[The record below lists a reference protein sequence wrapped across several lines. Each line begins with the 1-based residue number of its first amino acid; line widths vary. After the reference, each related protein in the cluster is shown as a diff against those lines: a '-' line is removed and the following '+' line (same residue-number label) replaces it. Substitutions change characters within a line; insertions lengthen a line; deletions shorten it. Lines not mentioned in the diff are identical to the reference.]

1 MRVIYTQSVA
11 APCFTAPA
19 IPGGAFY
26 SGEVEDYDVNIV
38 AGGAATPPVANF
50 TVPVSVCKNQTIT
63 LNDNSTNTP
72 TAWSWSLTSASPA
85 TSTLQNPAVSYA
97 NAGTYT
103 ISLISTNASGA
114 SAIVSKTIEIG
125 ECTGIETNN
134 PQTEN
139 LVSVFPNPS
148 TGYYVVNLTNAAEIT
163 IFNILGQKVITK
175 LLLSGKS
182 TIDLSNQ
189 PNGVY
194 SLIIGNTAKRQN
206 VKLIKE

>member
-1 MRVIYTQSVA
+1 MLNTTVTSSSLSNLCPGVYNVTVTSACTQTTVEIYTINCSN
-11 APCFTAPA
+11 PA
-19 IPGGAFY
+19 
-26 SGEVEDYDVNIV
+26 
-38 AGGAATPPVANF
+38 ANF
-50 TVPVSVCKNQTIT
+50 TVPLNVCKNQTIT
-63 LNDNSTNTP
+63 LSDNSTNTP
-72 TAWSWSLTSASPA
+72 TAWSWTLTGASPA

-103 ISLISTNASGA
+103 ISLVSSNANGA

-189 PNGVY
+189 PSGVY
-194 SLIIGNTAKRQN
+194 SLIIGNSTKRIN
-206 VKLIKE
+206 INLIKE